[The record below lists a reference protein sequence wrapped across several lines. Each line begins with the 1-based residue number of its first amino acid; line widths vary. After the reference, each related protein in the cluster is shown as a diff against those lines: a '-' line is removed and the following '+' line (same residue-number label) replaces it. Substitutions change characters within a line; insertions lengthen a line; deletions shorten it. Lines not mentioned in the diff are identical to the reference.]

1 MEQRGNLKLYTLEEV
16 TDEIIGKK
24 GTAERDE
31 FDRDVEEALKAYQ
44 LGEAIKEVRKE
55 QDLTQEAL
63 GERIGVKKAQI
74 SKIENGQTM
83 TLRTMSRVFR
93 ALGITSGELL
103 LSNGQKLQLW

>member
-44 LGEAIKEVRKE
+44 LG
-55 QDLTQEAL
+55 
-63 GERIGVKKAQI
+63 
-74 SKIENGQTM
+74 
-83 TLRTMSRVFR
+83 
-93 ALGITSGELL
+93 
-103 LSNGQKLQLW
+103 

>member
-44 LGEAIKEVRKE
+44 LRETSALVTAISSARRE
-55 QDLTQEAL
+55 
-63 GERIGVKKAQI
+63 
-74 SKIENGQTM
+74 S
-83 TLRTMSRVFR
+83 
-93 ALGITSGELL
+93 
-103 LSNGQKLQLW
+103 